1 MEFASERMATGEIV
15 EDERVARLEL
25 GQLLVH
31 SQAAIETSALGV
43 MVAQDLQRFDV
54 LGIAADEAF
63 KEGDFDVELASLF
76 AS

>member
-15 EDERVARLEL
+15 KDERVARLEP

-31 SQAAIETSALGV
+31 SQSVVESAALGV
-43 MVAQDLQRFDV
+43 MVSQYLQRFDV

>member
-15 EDERVARLEL
+15 KDERVARLEP

-31 SQAAIETSALGV
+31 SQAVVESAALGV
-43 MVAQDLQRFDV
+43 MVSQYLQRFDV